1 MKSMKKS
8 MFITTLL
15 MVVLLV
21 VAIST
26 STFAWFAANDTVVAT
41 QTTMTAATSSD
52 ANITIGWDL
61 DNMGQS
67 ITFGNG
73 SDMKPM
79 IPELMPLLTA
89 GDIPEQYVA
98 TNKDYA
104 GINFSIT
111 KEVDDFTYEYANAP
125 YVKVVDVD
133 LDGTVAQADVSEESE
148 ELDFYDQIV
157 NKGDIGLL
165 KRIYRTQVKDVM
177 HFVQTTATLT
187 EGTLSITYGADSFD
201 CLDLT
206 ANPVEDNQ
214 LTADDFAAML
224 AVGGE
229 YSGVE
234 LRNSA
239 GEPTSPQNGR
249 RIYLIPEVDDEY
261 TITNIGE
268 APDVF
273 IPDGVKINEFE
284 RDYWVIVETQ
294 GKFPLVVEAE
304 FYINMADVDE
314 VFGLKDAQPGDKI
327 YQVREKAENVTRT
340 VYTDFVE
347 DSFYTATIDNLNR
360 FRTDIQTISPVTLSN
375 EDGDHTS
382 FYIKNNNAIGS
393 PAAKITMKVRIIE
406 APSNLRSYLRLAVFY
421 STSGGTLNYAGT
433 ISEAEEALTHYGT
446 IISGATSQDF
456 ISYEANGDTLGEF
469 VQIDPQ
475 GSARIAVVAWY
486 DGLGLDS
493 GLSGESVSFTIEF
506 SAENV
511 Q

>member
-61 DNMGQS
+61 ENMGQS

-111 KEVDDFTYEYANAP
+111 KEVDDFTYEYEDAP
-125 YVKVVDVD
+125 YVKVVDVNLED
-133 LDGTVAQADVSEESE
+133 TVAQDDVSEESE

-157 NKGDIGLL
+157 NKDDIGLL
-165 KRIYRTQVKDVM
+165 KRIYRTQVEDDM

-187 EGTLSITYGADSFD
+187 GTEPITYGAGSFD
-201 CLDLT
+201 YLDLT

-214 LTADDFAAML
+214 LTADDFADML

-229 YSGVE
+229 YGGVE

-239 GEPTSPQNGR
+239 GESTIPQNGR
-249 RIYLIPEVDDEY
+249 RIYLISAVEDEY

-273 IPDGVKINEFE
+273 IPNGVEINGVE

-294 GKFPLVVEAE
+294 GKFPLEVEGE
-304 FYINMADVDE
+304 FYINMADVNE
-314 VFGLKDAQPGDKI
+314 VFGLNGAQPGDKI
-327 YQVREKAENVTRT
+327 YQVREKKNVSRT
-340 VYTDFVE
+340 VYTDFK

-375 EDGDHTS
+375 EDGDLTS

-393 PAAKITMKVRIIE
+393 PAAKITMKVSIE

-421 STSGGTLNYAGT
+421 STSGGILNYAGT